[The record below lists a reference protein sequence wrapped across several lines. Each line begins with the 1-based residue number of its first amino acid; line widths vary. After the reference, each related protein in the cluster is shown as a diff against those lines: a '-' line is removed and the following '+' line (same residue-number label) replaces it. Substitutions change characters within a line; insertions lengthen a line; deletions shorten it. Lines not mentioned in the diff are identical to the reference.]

1 MEILDAIACAAGRR
15 GRAGGSRRW
24 VALLGLAL
32 VCFGPAA
39 ESLFGAAAPSREY
52 QIKAVFLYNFVQFV
66 EWPDAAFSDAGAPL
80 RIGVLGED
88 PFGPALDEAVQGE
101 TIRSRRLVVKRAQR
115 LDELADCQL
124 VFFAK
129 SEAWQVSAR
138 RDDQADARPVLT
150 VGETEDF
157 ARRGGVIAFYSE
169 GKKVRF
175 EINADLARR
184 LGLKISSELLKLGK
198 VVGAEAPAGG
208 A

>member
-32 VCFGPAA
+32 VCFGPAV

-124 VFFAK
+124 VFYAN
-129 SEAWQVSAR
+129 SEARQVSPR
-138 RDDQADARPVLT
+138 R
-150 VGETEDF
+150 
-157 ARRGGVIAFYSE
+157 
-169 GKKVRF
+169 
-175 EINADLARR
+175 N
-184 LGLKISSELLKLGK
+184 
-198 VVGAEAPAGG
+198 
-208 A
+208 